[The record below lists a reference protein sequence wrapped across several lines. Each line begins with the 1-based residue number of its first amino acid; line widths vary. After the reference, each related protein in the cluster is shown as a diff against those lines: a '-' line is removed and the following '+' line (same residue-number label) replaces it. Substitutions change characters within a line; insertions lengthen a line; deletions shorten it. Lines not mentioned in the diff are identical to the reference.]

1 MGSDGYATMA
11 DVDTLPPPEH
21 VHDWRTCMTAAEGG
35 HLDVLKYAHKNGCPW
50 NEWTCRRAAGGGHL
64 NVLKYAREKGCP
76 WDDETCYYA
85 AEGGHLNVL

>member
-1 MGSDGYATMA
+1 MPKFEVWGIRGVGGVGLGSDGYATMA

-50 NEWTCRRAAGGGHL
+50 IKQSCHWGALYHHHSHVVVWIDAQPE
-64 NVLKYAREKGCP
+64 
-76 WDDETCYYA
+76 
-85 AEGGHLNVL
+85 